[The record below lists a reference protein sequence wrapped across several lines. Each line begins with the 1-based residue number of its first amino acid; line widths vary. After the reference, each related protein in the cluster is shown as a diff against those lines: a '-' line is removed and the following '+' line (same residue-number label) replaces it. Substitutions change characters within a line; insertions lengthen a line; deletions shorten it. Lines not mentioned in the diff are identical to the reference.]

1 MRVRALLRA
10 LTGVWCVGICAWR
23 IARFVGERLLL
34 EVGCCNRSER
44 VYCLLVF
51 SLARI
56 KLRNLS
62 G

>member
-1 MRVRALLRA
+1 MRVRALLHA

-23 IARFVGERLLL
+23 IARFVGKRLLL
-34 EVGCCNRSER
+34 EVGCCDRSER

-51 SLARI
+51 LLARI